1 MSQFNIMIY
10 FRRARASRGSSLG
23 PEKQLSLVSTS
34 KKTNVLCQL
43 KVEETIGVAESPS
56 RWKRARRVSF
66 SCREIVRACFV
77 TAYEIETPAYSML
90 SQNARNEY
98 PQMYCKLQPK
108 KRCIYIYIYIYIHYT
123 YIYIYI
129 YTYIYIY
136 IYIHTYI
143 HTYIYIYI
151 YIYTYI
157 YIYIYIYIYTYTH
170 CMYIYIYT
178 YIYIYIYI

>member
-108 KRCIYIYIYIYIHYT
+108 KRCVYIYIYIL
-123 YIYIYI
+123 YIYIH
-129 YTYIYIY
+129 IYIY
-136 IYIHTYI
+136 IYIHTYM
-143 HTYIYIYI
+143 YIYIYI
-151 YIYTYI
+151 YILI
-157 YIYIYIYIYTYTH
+157 YAYIYIYTH
-170 CMYIYIYT
+170 IHIVC
-178 YIYIYIYI
+178 IYIYI